1 MNSLTEQ
8 SIRRAAVA
16 LGLAG
21 VAAVHV
27 LDLPGKWTETR
38 YLGFAYLGVIFAS
51 LVLMEKV
58 ITRGSRNDMLLSAG
72 LAASVIAG
80 FVINRTVGMPGAMDD
95 IGNWLEPLGLLSL
108 LCEAL
113 VVWQATAA
121 VRMSKSPTAV
131 VAPAPSTQQRDL
143 VGVR

>member
-1 MNSLTEQ
+1 MMNSQTEL

-21 VAAVHV
+21 IAAVHV

-58 ITRGSRNDMLLSAG
+58 ITRGSRNDLFLSAG
-72 LAASVIAG
+72 LAASVIGG

-108 LCEAL
+108 LCEGL
-113 VVWQATAA
+113 VVWQSIAALRAYFVPSAVAADATATREFA
-121 VRMSKSPTAV
+121 
-131 VAPAPSTQQRDL
+131 
-143 VGVR
+143 GVH